1 MAADPLAAQE
11 LVRKSG
17 QMGVPVIIMDDQV
30 VIGFD
35 RNRLEQLLA
44 AAARRPSLGLAVADA
59 ARYVPNGSGA
69 YVGRV
74 NPGSPGERAG
84 LRVGDIIF
92 EFGGYP
98 VRTADDLENLIADLS
113 TSRIPIAWYRDNQVM
128 RSEIW
133 L

>member
-1 MAADPLAAQE
+1 M
-11 LVRKSG
+11 SG
-17 QMGVPVIIMDDQV
+17 QMGVPVIIVDDQV

-35 RNRLEQLLA
+35 RERLEQLLA

-59 ARYVPNGSGA
+59 ARYVPSSSGA

-98 VRTADDLENLIADLS
+98 VRTADDLENLAAGLS
-113 TSRIPIAWYRDNQVM
+113 IGARIPIAWYRDNQVM
-128 RSEIW
+128 RGEIW